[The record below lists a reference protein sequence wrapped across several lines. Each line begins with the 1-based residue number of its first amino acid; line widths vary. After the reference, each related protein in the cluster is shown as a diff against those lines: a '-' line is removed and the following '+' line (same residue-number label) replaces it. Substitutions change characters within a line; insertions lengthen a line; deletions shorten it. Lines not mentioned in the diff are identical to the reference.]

1 MTRFNELLGTDFNGE
16 PTTDIDDVID
26 SASEEPAHRERVP
39 GLIELMNDPAAPEKE
54 RFLACLALTT
64 WAEPAGFEAVIR
76 AAVDPEGTPWY
87 DFSIDRKFSVDST
100 FSQLAVAVDG
110 SRYLIEEKG
119 TAALRVR
126 AFRALVQLADS
137 QYFEDRL
144 GELIDSATV
153 REALGDIKAAVGRG
167 VRSLTAG
174 EAQRFD
180 LATQLV
186 DLACAVAPVDGP
198 LSVELALSVLQVS
211 ASPRT
216 LDHAVTIVFRAQGP
230 EVRQF
235 GEYLLTVG
243 DAGVCAEVREALS
256 RPA

>member
-1 MTRFNELLGTDFNGE
+1 MTRFDELLGTNFSGE
-16 PTTDIDDVID
+16 PTTDIDDVIL
-26 SASEEPAHRERVP
+26 SAVDEPGHRERVP
-39 GLIELMNDPAAPEKE
+39 GLIELMNDPREPEKE

-76 AAVDPEGTPWY
+76 AAADPEATPWY

-110 SRYLIEEKG
+110 SRRLVEEKG
-119 TAALRVR
+119 TAALRER
-126 AFRALVQLADS
+126 AFRALVRLADS

-153 REALGDIKAAVGRG
+153 RAALVDIRDVVSRG
-167 VRSLTAG
+167 VRSLAEG
-174 EAQRFD
+174 EKQRFD

-198 LSVELALSVLQVS
+198 LSVELAMSVLRIS

-216 LDHAVTIVFRAQGP
+216 VDHAVTIVFRAAGP

-243 DAGVCAEVREALS
+243 DEGVRAEVREALGG
-256 RPA
+256 AE